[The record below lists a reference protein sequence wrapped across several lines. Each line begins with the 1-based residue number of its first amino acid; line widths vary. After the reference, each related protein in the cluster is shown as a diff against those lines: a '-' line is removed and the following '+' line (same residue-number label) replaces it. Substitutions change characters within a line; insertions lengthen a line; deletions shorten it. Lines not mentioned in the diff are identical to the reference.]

1 MKKEVYPLP
10 IKKLSL
16 GELLEKG
23 NEVVLQ
29 QRAETAKKLSDI
41 FDAAKKYGL
50 DKKEASAGQK

>member
-16 GELLEKG
+16 GELLKKG
-23 NEVVLQ
+23 NEVMLQ

-41 FDAAKKYGL
+41 FDVAKKYGL